1 MSRYEKNSISKAQE
15 IINNLSDGIPHSD
28 PDLNEKLMN
37 YTYNKDGCFF
47 LKIEI
52 IDLQCKSE
60 IVGDAAVGLPAIANI
75 LGHTLN
81 NSPDPEGAL
90 EVFLKMIK
98 KSMEDDK

>member
-1 MSRYEKNSISKAQE
+1 MRGQDKS
-15 IINNLSDGIPHSD
+15 
-28 PDLNEKLMN
+28 KLMN
-37 YTYNKDGCFF
+37 NIYNKDGCFF

-60 IVGDAAVGLPAIANI
+60 IVGDAAVGLPAIANT
-75 LGHTLN
+75 LGHTLK